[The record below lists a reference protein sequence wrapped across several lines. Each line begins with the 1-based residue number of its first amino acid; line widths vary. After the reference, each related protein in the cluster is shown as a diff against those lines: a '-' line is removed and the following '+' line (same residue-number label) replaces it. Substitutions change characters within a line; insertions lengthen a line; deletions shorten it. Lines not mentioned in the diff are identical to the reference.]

1 MAEALIAKDHFYVN
15 ASYYNDTDTD
25 QPATIMVEDNEDIL
39 RRDEGDQWLVHVT
52 RFSCDSMTTL
62 SYIKADLTATWEI
75 VCHDGTGFPK
85 AAFLYTLERDFATP
99 RDFIA
104 SMNLRTRFVAIAR
117 KIYVESFRF
126 ELDAGGRFK
135 LSMPFA
141 DVMEDNGWYIT
152 FKASQAMH
160 DLLGF
165 KQITP
170 FLTFTPDP
178 AARFCRAL
186 ETLERECNTASTV
199 WNHRTGDLYEQTN
212 RCLVYLLNGLECLNQ
227 FDGSY
232 GGGLGSVP
240 ATLADLDMNNTNW
253 QNFLHHTNFLPV
265 FKGVTP
271 SQHSRTAG
279 QAQLPKTMVPV
290 MCQYYTTRTNNTQ
303 PSPTIP
309 VHGDPRDDGPK
320 ITCSKIEWAAGS
332 DYEGVAGGGVTG
344 YVRFRD
350 FVTNMNTTP
359 AHWPLIKQGSREW
372 TNSKFVYP
380 LDSIPGY
387 AYSGDNGFAAGAYSV
402 CVSSLTPSIVGHG
415 GKNFT
420 LENPIPDF
428 IKVGHDIW
436 MIDHCAVPGLN
447 VPGIA
452 HQHGIE
458 YISADRLNI
467 GVDWTYGLN
476 SGFHTNPDLLFTNRR
491 IPYQTR
497 SQIFRGITS
506 VTVFDDRK
514 IIVTRQ
520 NTNASVGDRITFLGD
535 IPDNDEDVVKALA
548 ETSYEITAIF
558 TDNNA
563 KQIHIA
569 PDAATLVGD
578 YIEFFI
584 DKSKWD
590 KIRWAQD
597 TARMKRAA
605 TTFSYQGYDQE
616 TFGDMAPHTV
626 NGIVYAKANFQRFDA
641 VQLGKQ
647 VDSFSVQ
654 LKQSRVFH
662 GSVNYANLKETLE
675 MKDELLVTI
684 PESSAETVYGGGID
698 FKAREVRAADTNLGP
713 GLPLADILSRTVRG
727 ILPHELT
734 ERLPSPWF
742 GVKMYEEV
750 SLNTLENEERGRVNA
765 FISDN
770 PNDKPH
776 MHMHVSALNTAT
788 HLRFTSYPTNPNLS
802 VSPIITGVAKTTT
815 WQTQATTVEEPRF
828 IVWIP
833 TANPLAPIDFTS
845 TFASETTVKY
855 ATFGINY
862 DSLTRAYQVCK
873 KEHDAVTLVP
883 DSTARLYGE
892 DGDYIASEKQS
903 HVDRMFPWRQLILTS
918 DDLMQVPERSQD
930 AASKQP
936 VLSSYTL
943 PTMGSVSVDAQGKP
957 AGGSSQPFGTIYFSE
972 GGTRRFHHMINAP
985 GGLRRFKINAALTYK
1000 DHSKPAKDVMLGPGG
1015 QFTCQ
1020 ILFMKKEK
1028 PPAPAPAPA
1037 PAPQPG
1043 VFPDPR
1049 NAPSYQTMA

>member
-1 MAEALIAKDHFYVN
+1 MAEALIASDHFYVN
-15 ASYYNDTDTD
+15 ASYYNNTDTD
-25 QPATIMVEDNEDIL
+25 QPARITVEDNDDII
-39 RRDEGDQWLVHVT
+39 RRDTGDEWLVHVT

-62 SYIKADLTATWEI
+62 SYVKADPTATWQI

-85 AAFLYTLERDFATP
+85 AAFDFVLDHDYATP
-99 RDFIA
+99 RDLIA
-104 SMNLRTRFVAIAR
+104 DMNIRTRFVEISR
-117 KIYVESFRF
+117 KSYVESYRF

-135 LSMPFA
+135 LSMPFPDDMA
-141 DVMEDNGWYIT
+141 DNGWYIT

-165 KQITP
+165 EQITP

-178 AARFCRAL
+178 AARFCLAL
-186 ETLERECNTASTV
+186 ETLERECNTASTL

-212 RCLVYLLNGLECLNQ
+212 RCLVYLLNGLECMNQ
-227 FDGSY
+227 FNGGF

-240 ATLADLDMNNTNW
+240 TTLAQLNMNNTTW
-253 QNFLHHTNFLPV
+253 QDVLHETNFLPA

-271 SQHSRTAG
+271 SSHSHVAG
-279 QAQLPKTMVPV
+279 QAQLPKTLVPV

-303 PSPTIP
+303 PSPTIA

-320 ITCSKIEWAAGS
+320 ITCSKIEWLAGS
-332 DYEGVAGGGVTG
+332 DYTGIAGGGVTG

-350 FVTNMNTTP
+350 FLTNMNTTP

-387 AYSGDNGFAAGAYSV
+387 SYSGDNGFAAGPYSV
-402 CVSSLTPSIVGHG
+402 AVSSLTPSITGHG

-420 LENPIPDF
+420 LENPIPDI

-436 MIDHCAVPGLN
+436 MIDHCTVPGLD

-458 YISADRLNI
+458 YISADRRNI

-476 SGFHTNPDLLFTNRR
+476 SGFHTNPNLIFTNRR

-506 VTVFDDRK
+506 VLPFDDVK
-514 IIVTRQ
+514 VVMTRQ
-520 NTNASVGDRITFLGD
+520 FTNASVGDRITFLGD
-535 IPDNDEDVVKALA
+535 ITENDEDLVKALG
-548 ETSYEITAIF
+548 ETSYEILAIY
-558 TDNNA
+558 TDNNS

-569 PDAATLVGD
+569 PDAVTQVGD
-578 YIEFFI
+578 QIEFFI

-616 TFGDMAPHTV
+616 TFGDMPPHTV
-626 NGIVYAKANFQRFDA
+626 NGIVYTRAHFQKFDT

-647 VDSFSVQ
+647 VDSFDLE
-654 LKQSRVFH
+654 LKRSRVFH
-662 GSVNYANLKETLE
+662 GSISYAAVKETVE
-675 MKDELLVTI
+675 MKDDLLVTI
-684 PESSAETVYGGGID
+684 PESSAEIVNNGGID
-698 FKAREVRAADTNLGP
+698 FKAREVRAADPDIGP

-734 ERLPSPWF
+734 ERFPSPWF

-750 SLNTLENEERGRVNA
+750 SLNTLENNERSRVNA
-765 FISDN
+765 FIRDN

-776 MHMHVSALNTAT
+776 MHMHVSALNTGT
-788 HLRFTSYPTNPNLS
+788 HLKFRGFPTTPDVS
-802 VSPIITGVAKTTT
+802 VSPIITGVAKTAT
-815 WQTQATTVEEPRF
+815 WQTTATTVEEPRF

-833 TANPLAPIDFTS
+833 TANPLAPIDFNTVV
-845 TFASETTVKY
+845 ASEVTVKY

-862 DSLTRAYQVCK
+862 NNLTRAYQVCK
-873 KEHDAVTLVP
+873 KEHDEVTLVP
-883 DSTARLYGE
+883 DSFARLYGE
-892 DGDYIASEKQS
+892 DGDYIASARPS
-903 HVDRMFPWRQLILTS
+903 HVDRLFPWRQLILTS

-936 VLSSYTL
+936 ILSSYTL
-943 PTMGSVSVDAQGKP
+943 PTIGSVTVDAKGQP
-957 AGGSSQPFGTIYFSE
+957 AGGASQPFGTIFFSE
-972 GGTRRFHHMINAP
+972 GGTRRFHHMIKVP
-985 GGLRRFKINAALTYK
+985 GGLRSFKINAALTYK
-1000 DHSKPAKDVMLGPGG
+1000 DNSKPAKEVMLGPGG

-1020 ILFMKKEK
+1020 IMFMKKE
-1028 PPAPAPAPA
+1028 PRAEPAT
-1037 PAPQPG
+1037 
-1043 VFPDPR
+1043 DPR
-1049 NAPSYQTMA
+1049 LAPSYQTMA